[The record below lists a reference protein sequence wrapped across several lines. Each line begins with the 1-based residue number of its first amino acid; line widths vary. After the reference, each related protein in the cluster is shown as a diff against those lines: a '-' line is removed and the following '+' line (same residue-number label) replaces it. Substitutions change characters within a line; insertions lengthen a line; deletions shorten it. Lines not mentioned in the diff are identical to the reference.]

1 MKSPFTSPTSK
12 VLFALLLFLSSFWGI
27 TPSASAQNIPDVNF
41 AQAIRAVCPTCIDGS
56 NNLLPPAAS
65 INTLEIM
72 SKNITDLTGIHG
84 FTSLYRLDCR
94 HNQLTTLPTLPSSTK
109 QIIAADNLLTTLPAL
124 PAELLE
130 LIVANNALT
139 SLPTLPSTLTGL
151 AIDPDKITCL
161 PNQVVGLKVYR
172 YPADATFEEI
182 ATPPTCIHIPDA
194 NFAAAIRT
202 ACPTCIND
210 ADILLPPAASL
221 TSLNVSNKNIADLT
235 GIHGF
240 TMLQILNCGQNQLTI
255 LPNLPIGL
263 IDLSCNNNLLIS
275 LPSLPNDLDRL
286 VCNDNQL
293 ASLPTLPSEF
303 RILVC
308 NNNQLT
314 SLPALPIGI
323 LDVWC
328 HNNLLTSL
336 PTIPSNV
343 VSLICANNQLTGL
356 PTLPNS
362 LTTLI
367 CGRNQITVLPSLPN
381 NLNQLNCDANQ
392 ITVLPSL
399 PNSLTQLNCGVNP
412 LTSLPTLPNNLI
424 NLSCNSCQLTSLP
437 ALPSSI
443 TNLNLSGNQL
453 TNLPALPNGLI
464 DLRCFS
470 NQITSLPTLPNT
482 LSILWID
489 SYITCLPNSIMGLQV
504 YNEFGNTSNL
514 PVCGGGGIHIPDDN
528 FAAAIRAVCPTC
540 IDGSDNLLPPAASL
554 TSLDVSNKN
563 IADLTGIEGFTALT
577 NLNCGQNQLTILPIL
592 PDRLTYLYCSGNQ
605 LTSLPALPNS
615 LITLYGA
622 ANQLTSLPTLPS
634 NLEALDCA
642 ANQLTSLPTLPSSL
656 TTLYCGYNQ
665 LTQLPSLPSSL
676 ITIQCLFNQ
685 ITSLPT
691 LPNTLAKLTID
702 ADKIPCLPN
711 LVAGLEVYNNVFNS
725 STNSF
730 TLITTPPVCVV
741 IHIPDDNF
749 AAAIRAVCPT
759 CIDGDDNLLP
769 PAASLTYLDVSN
781 KNIADLTGIHGFAA
795 LTELYCNQNQ
805 LTTLPTLPSSLTQ
818 LNCSNNQL
826 TSLPTLPTGL
836 TGLSC
841 YSNQLTSLPTLPTG
855 LTDSF
860 SCSDN
865 KLTSLP
871 NLPNGIVRLICY
883 NNQLSSLPELPTN
896 LIQLVC
902 DVNQLTT
909 LPSLPNSLKTI
920 YCGGNKLSSLPTL
933 PNSLEYFNC
942 YSNEITTLPALP
954 NSINH
959 LNVFNNKLSS
969 LPTLPS
975 SLKWLYGAQNQF
987 TNLPALPDGLL
998 FLDCAN
1004 SLLLSLPSLPNSL
1017 NSLKCN
1023 YNRLTVLPALP
1034 SNLDYLF
1041 CDHNS
1046 LTSLPTLPNELSY
1059 LAIDEDK
1066 ITCLPNSVAGL
1077 QVYNSSFTLITTPP
1091 VCASCE
1097 PPTGRQSLNSTATSA
1112 QVSWQAE
1119 AGKSYKVRW
1128 RALNAPNWIEGV
1140 VSPNLNATII
1150 YTISGLTNATS
1161 FEWQIQSI
1169 CNNVGGDFSPSLGF
1183 TTACQPGNLGTPLP
1197 STTFATLNWG
1207 DVGVPVTS
1215 NLRWR
1220 IMGTTR
1226 WTTANAIAGTTH
1238 QITGLTPGSN
1248 YEVQIQTV
1256 CMDGSASDFS
1266 ASTLFTTTAC
1276 PIIPPVTS
1284 NSPVCAGEMVILT
1297 ASGGGTYLWTCPGG
1311 NCPSGFN
1318 TTSPTPSFI
1327 GSTTNDGTYSVTIT
1341 TPDGCTAKLTV
1352 AVVVRPRPTASIT
1365 SNSPVCVGSSLSL
1378 QSSIGTSY
1386 TWTCPNGNC
1395 NFDPSVRNPSF
1406 ITTSTDQSGN
1416 YSVTVANT
1424 YGCTASASVAVTV
1437 NPLPTVTASS
1447 NSPVCIGGT
1456 IQLQASGGTTYAW
1469 KGPGGFSS
1477 TLANPTRVAA
1487 TNLAGVYTVTITNAT
1502 GCSVTNTVNVEV
1514 NPFTPNPV
1522 TSNSPVCEGETVTLT
1537 ASGGSSYQWT
1547 CPGGNCPNGFSA
1559 TSATPSFIGSSSN
1572 DGTYS
1577 VTITTPEGCT
1587 AKSSIAIVVRP
1598 KPKATANANGP
1609 VCVGEDLT
1617 LQASG
1622 GTTYTWTCPNGNC
1635 GFDNSLRNP
1644 TFTPNNT
1651 NQSGNYSVTVT
1662 NTYGCSASAAVAVKV
1677 NPLPTVTVSSNSPVC
1692 VGGTIRLQ
1700 ATGGGTYLWKGPGGF
1715 TSTSPNPTRI
1725 AAANLAGTYTVT
1737 VTNNTGCAL
1746 SSTTIVEVTALPI
1759 ATISTNTDKTV
1770 VCGNTPLI
1778 LSAALQNGATYQW
1791 KRANTAVGSNTNTL
1805 SVTSGGI
1812 YKLQVTNASGC
1823 INTDDISITTQPALN
1838 AVAAHTITQA
1848 QGVATLKLT
1857 ANPAGLK
1864 YSWSGPTGFTSTARN
1879 PSISPVSGSNAG
1891 TYTLTVTETATACTA
1906 SATTNVVLSGAARLA
1921 AEEEIMQEQ
1930 SIQMVIA
1937 PNPTSGK
1944 MTVEIRLPMAS
1955 TIELNWINLSGKT
1968 QQQWQSEQ
1976 SATFHRLEVD
1986 VTAFPDGIYFLRAQ
2000 TGNGQSISEKVIK
2013 RAN

>member
-1 MKSPFTSPTSK
+1 M
-12 VLFALLLFLSSFWGI
+12 
-27 TPSASAQNIPDVNF
+27 
-41 AQAIRAVCPTCIDGS
+41 
-56 NNLLPPAAS
+56 
-65 INTLEIM
+65 
-72 SKNITDLTGIHG
+72 
-84 FTSLYRLDCR
+84 
-94 HNQLTTLPTLPSSTK
+94 
-109 QIIAADNLLTTLPAL
+109 
-124 PAELLE
+124 
-130 LIVANNALT
+130 
-139 SLPTLPSTLTGL
+139 
-151 AIDPDKITCL
+151 
-161 PNQVVGLKVYR
+161 
-172 YPADATFEEI
+172 
-182 ATPPTCIHIPDA
+182 
-194 NFAAAIRT
+194 
-202 ACPTCIND
+202 
-210 ADILLPPAASL
+210 
-221 TSLNVSNKNIADLT
+221 
-235 GIHGF
+235 
-240 TMLQILNCGQNQLTI
+240 
-255 LPNLPIGL
+255 
-263 IDLSCNNNLLIS
+263 
-275 LPSLPNDLDRL
+275 
-286 VCNDNQL
+286 
-293 ASLPTLPSEF
+293 
-303 RILVC
+303 
-308 NNNQLT
+308 
-314 SLPALPIGI
+314 
-323 LDVWC
+323 
-328 HNNLLTSL
+328 
-336 PTIPSNV
+336 
-343 VSLICANNQLTGL
+343 
-356 PTLPNS
+356 
-362 LTTLI
+362 
-367 CGRNQITVLPSLPN
+367 
-381 NLNQLNCDANQ
+381 
-392 ITVLPSL
+392 
-399 PNSLTQLNCGVNP
+399 
-412 LTSLPTLPNNLI
+412 
-424 NLSCNSCQLTSLP
+424 
-437 ALPSSI
+437 
-443 TNLNLSGNQL
+443 
-453 TNLPALPNGLI
+453 
-464 DLRCFS
+464 
-470 NQITSLPTLPNT
+470 
-482 LSILWID
+482 
-489 SYITCLPNSIMGLQV
+489 
-504 YNEFGNTSNL
+504 
-514 PVCGGGGIHIPDDN
+514 
-528 FAAAIRAVCPTC
+528 
-540 IDGSDNLLPPAASL
+540 
-554 TSLDVSNKN
+554 
-563 IADLTGIEGFTALT
+563 
-577 NLNCGQNQLTILPIL
+577 
-592 PDRLTYLYCSGNQ
+592 
-605 LTSLPALPNS
+605 
-615 LITLYGA
+615 
-622 ANQLTSLPTLPS
+622 
-634 NLEALDCA
+634 
-642 ANQLTSLPTLPSSL
+642 
-656 TTLYCGYNQ
+656 
-665 LTQLPSLPSSL
+665 
-676 ITIQCLFNQ
+676 
-685 ITSLPT
+685 
-691 LPNTLAKLTID
+691 AKLTID

-769 PAASLTYLDVSN
+769 PAASLTTLDVSNKSIADLTGIHGFTALQGLSCNENQLTSLPTLPSSMTFLNSRNNQLTGLPALPASLTVLYCDYNLITTLPALPAGLTQLLLNNNLLTNLPTLPNSITRLDFQHNAITTLPTLPTNLTKLYCAGNSLTSLPTLPSSLITLSCPLNQITSLPTLPNALAELIIDADKITCLPNEVSGLKVYNNVYNFSTNSYTLITTPPVCVVIHIPDDNFAAAIRDVCPTCIDGSDNLLPPAASLTYLDVSN
-781 KNIADLTGIHGFAA
+781 KNIADLTGIYGFTA
-795 LTELYCNQNQ
+795 LEELRCGQNQ
-805 LTTLPTLPSSLTQ
+805 LTSLPALPSSLISLWCQGNQLTSLPALPSGITFLYFPNNQLTSITTLPSSLTW
-818 LNCSNNQL
+818 
-826 TSLPTLPTGL
+826 
-836 TGLSC
+836 LSC
-841 YSNQLTSLPTLPTG
+841 
-855 LTDSF
+855 
-860 SCSDN
+860 
-865 KLTSLP
+865 
-871 NLPNGIVRLICY
+871 
-883 NNQLSSLPELPTN
+883 
-896 LIQLVC
+896 
-902 DVNQLTT
+902 
-909 LPSLPNSLKTI
+909 
-920 YCGGNKLSSLPTL
+920 
-933 PNSLEYFNC
+933 EY
-942 YSNEITTLPALP
+942 
-954 NSINH
+954 
-959 LNVFNNKLSS
+959 
-969 LPTLPS
+969 
-975 SLKWLYGAQNQF
+975 NQF
-987 TNLPALPDGLL
+987 
-998 FLDCAN
+998 
-1004 SLLLSLPSLPNSL
+1004 
-1017 NSLKCN
+1017 
-1023 YNRLTVLPALP
+1023 
-1034 SNLDYLF
+1034 
-1041 CDHNS
+1041 
-1046 LTSLPTLPNELSY
+1046 TSLPTLPNTLTYFACSGNPLTNLPALPSSLTSLSCASNQLISLPALPSSLISLYCGYNQLTSLPILPTNLTTLQCLFNQITSLPTLPSTLAELV
-1059 LAIDEDK
+1059 IDADE
-1066 ITCLPNSVAGL
+1066 ITCLPNAVPDL
-1077 QVYNSSFTLITTPP
+1077 KVYNNVYNPSTNSFTLIPTPP

-1097 PPTGRQSLNSTATSA
+1097 PPTGRQSLNSNTTATSA
-1112 QVSWQAE
+1112 QVTWQAE

-1150 YTISGLTNATS
+1150 YTIGGLTNATS
-1161 FEWQIQSI
+1161 YEWQVQSI

-1183 TTACQPGNLGTPLP
+1183 TTACQPGNLGTPIP

-1207 DVGVPVTS
+1207 DLGVPVTS

-1220 IMGTTR
+1220 IVGTTR
-1226 WTTANAIAGTTH
+1226 WTTAGAIAGTTH

-1256 CMDGSASDFS
+1256 CTDGSTSDFS

-1276 PIIPPVTS
+1276 PTIPPVTS
-1284 NSPVCAGEMVILT
+1284 NSPVCAGEMVTLT

-1456 IQLQASGGTTYAW
+1456 IQLQASGGTAYAW

-1487 TNLAGVYTVTITNAT
+1487 ANLAGVYTVTITNAT

-1537 ASGGSSYQWT
+1537 ASGGGSYQWT
-1547 CPGGNCPNGFSA
+1547 CPSGNCPNGFSA

-1635 GFDNSLRNP
+1635 RFDNSLRNP

-1778 LSAALQNGATYQW
+1778 LSAPLQNGATYQW

-1906 SATTNVVLSGAARLA
+1906 SATTTVVLEGAARLA